1 MGSGK
6 TKNRRLPLL
15 PLRGLLVYPS
25 MVLHLDVGR
34 DKSVRALERAMV
46 DDHMILLCSQ
56 SEVNIEE
63 PTEEDIYRIGTIAK
77 VRQMLK
83 LPNGTIRVL
92 VEGVL
97 RAEIMDYLPTEEF
110 YEVMVKEF
118 PEEETTDPEVDALM
132 RSVLS
137 QFEHYTSLSKKI
149 TPETHAAVSDIDD
162 PGRLA
167 DVITSHLSLKIKDK
181 QDILETIDVRQRLER
196 LLDILNNEREVLELE
211 RKISQRVKKQMEKTQ
226 KEYYLREQMKAIQ
239 KELGEKEGRAGEV
252 EELRSQLEQAGVP
265 DQVKEKIEKEID
277 RLEKMPTTSA
287 EGGVIRNYIDWL
299 LSLPWSKETEDDLS
313 LSKAED
319 ILNQDHYGLE
329 KPKERVLEYLAVQQ
343 LVKKLKGP
351 ILCLVG
357 PPGVGKTSLARSIAK
372 SLGRKFVRIS
382 LGGVRDE
389 AEIRGHR
396 RTYVGAMP
404 GRIIQGMKTA
414 GSSNPVFL
422 LDEIDKMA
430 MDFRGDPASALL
442 EVLDPEQNNTF
453 SDHFVE
459 VPFDLSSVM
468 FVTTANA
475 MHNIPRPLLDRME
488 VLYIPG
494 YTELEKLKI
503 AERYLLPKQKREHGL
518 TDEQLHVSEE
528 TLLQLIRDYTRE
540 SGVRNLEQ
548 QMAAI
553 CRKAAKQIV
562 ASGTVPIKAEEAAE
576 QDEPALNV
584 LEAAFGEGGE
594 AASLSGRLEKQQ
606 EAALQSEPQSE
617 TEQPAEVKTLNVDL
631 ELLKEWLGP
640 AKFRYGMAEA
650 ENQIGAVTGL
660 AWTEVG
666 GDTLVIE
673 VTVMPGS
680 GKLTLTGQLGD
691 VMKESAQAAFS
702 YTRSKALELGIDPQF
717 HEKNDIHIHIP
728 EGAIPKDGP
737 SAGITIATA
746 LISALTGRYVSKEV
760 AMTGEIT
767 LRGRV
772 LPIGG
777 LKEKSLAAHRAGI
790 KKILLPKDNVRDLRD
805 IPDSVRSEIT
815 FVPVGHIDEVLL
827 HALLPANTEEKAGT
841 PIL

>member
-1 MGSGK
+1 
-6 TKNRRLPLL
+6 
-15 PLRGLLVYPS
+15 

-34 DKSVRALERAMV
+34 DKSVRALERSMV
-46 DDHMILLCSQ
+46 EDHMILLCSQ

-63 PTEEDIYRIGTIAK
+63 PTEEDIYKVGTIAK

-92 VEGVL
+92 VEGVT
-97 RAEIMDYLPTEEF
+97 RAEILDYLPNDEF
-110 YEVMVKEF
+110 YEVSVREL
-118 PEEETTDPEVDALM
+118 PEQETDDPEVDALM
-132 RSVLS
+132 RSVLN
-137 QFEHYTSLSKKI
+137 QFEHYISLSKKV
-149 TPETHAAVSDIDD
+149 TPETYAAVSDIDE

-181 QDILETIDVRQRLER
+181 QDILETVDVGERLER

-211 RKISQRVKKQMEKTQ
+211 RKINQRVKKQMEKTQ

-252 EELRSQLEQAGVP
+252 EELRSQLAEAGVP
-265 DQVKEKIEKEID
+265 ELVKEKIEKEID
-277 RLEKMPTTSA
+277 RLEKMPSTSA

-299 LSLPWSKETEDDLS
+299 LSLPWNKTTNDDLS
-313 LSKAED
+313 LSKAEA
-319 ILNQDHYGLE
+319 ILNDDHYGLE

-343 LVKKLKGP
+343 LVKQLKGP

-404 GRIIQGMKTA
+404 GRIIQGIKTA
-414 GSSNPVFL
+414 GSLNPVFL

-459 VPFDLSSVM
+459 VPFNLSNVM

-494 YTELEKLKI
+494 YTELEKLQI
-503 AERYLLPKQKREHGL
+503 GNRYLLPKQKKEHGL
-518 TDEQLHVSEE
+518 TEEQLVISEDV
-528 TLLQLIRDYTRE
+528 LLQLVREYTRE

-548 QMAAI
+548 QIAAV
-553 CRKAAKQIV
+553 CRKAAKYFVSKEQ
-562 ASGTVPIKAEEAAE
+562 EETP
-576 QDEPALNV
+576 EP
-584 LEAAFGEGGE
+584 LEVT
-594 AASLSGRLEKQQ
+594 S
-606 EAALQSEPQSE
+606 
-617 TEQPAEVKTLNVDL
+617 D
-631 ELLKEWLGP
+631 LLKEWLGP
-640 AKFRYGMAEA
+640 SKFRYGLAES

-680 GKLTLTGQLGD
+680 GKLTLTGKLGD

-702 YTRSKALELGIDPQF
+702 YTRSKAIELGIDPSF

-746 LISALTGRYVSKEV
+746 LISALTNRYVNKEV

-790 KKILLPKDNVRDLRD
+790 RRVLLPKENERDLRD
-805 IPDSVRSEIT
+805 IPDSVRNDMQ
-815 FVPVGHIDEVLL
+815 FFPVSHMDEVLQ
-827 HALLPANTEEKAGT
+827 HALLPIQTEEKAGT
-841 PIL
+841 SIL

>member
-6 TKNRRLPLL
+6 TKGRRLPLL

-34 DKSVRALERAMV
+34 DKSVRALEKSMI

-63 PTEEDIYRIGTIAK
+63 PTEDDIYRVGTIAK

-92 VEGVL
+92 VEGVV
-97 RAEIMDYLPTEEF
+97 RAEIMDYVPNDQF
-110 YEVMVKEF
+110 YEVTVLEL
-118 PEEETTDPEVDALM
+118 PEPETDDPEVDALM

-137 QFEHYTSLSKKI
+137 QFEHYISLSKKV
-149 TPETHAAVSDIDD
+149 TPETLAAVSDIDE

-181 QDILETIDVRQRLER
+181 QDILETIDVRERLER

-211 RKISQRVKKQMEKTQ
+211 RKINQRVKKQMEKTQ

-252 EELRSQLEQAGVP
+252 EELRNQLAEAGVP
-265 DQVKEKIEKEID
+265 DNVREKVEKEID
-277 RLEKMPTTSA
+277 RLEKMPATSA

-299 LSLPWSKETEDDLS
+299 LALPWSKHTEDDLS
-313 LSKAED
+313 LSKAEE
-319 ILNQDHYGLE
+319 ILNNDHYGLE

-343 LVKKLKGP
+343 LVKKMKGP

-372 SLGRKFVRIS
+372 SLDRKFVRIS

-414 GSSNPVFL
+414 GSYNPVFL

-430 MDFRGDPASALL
+430 SDFRGDPSSALL

-453 SDHFVE
+453 SDHFIE
-459 VPFDLSSVM
+459 VPFDLSNVM
-468 FVTTANA
+468 FVTTANSL
-475 MHNIPRPLLDRME
+475 HNIPRPLLDRME

-494 YTELEKLKI
+494 YTELEKQQI
-503 AERYLLPKQKREHGL
+503 AERYLLPKQRREHGL
-518 TDEQLHVSEE
+518 AEGQLVVEDEVV
-528 TLLQLIRDYTRE
+528 LQLIREYTRE

-548 QMAAI
+548 QIAAL
-553 CRKAAKQIV
+553 CRKAAKHIV
-562 ASGTVPIKAEEAAE
+562 AEGSKSQAGAKERSEVDLAGQPYEAPE
-576 QDEPALNV
+576 LNT
-584 LEAAFGEGGE
+584 LQAAFGADDDAERAE
-594 AASLSGRLEKQQ
+594 EKRVQ
-606 EAALQSEPQSE
+606 
-617 TEQPAEVKTLNVDL
+617 AEVSAVTLTVTP

-640 AKFRYGMAEA
+640 AKFRHGTAEA

-680 GKLTLTGQLGD
+680 GKLTLTGKLGD

-702 YTRSKALELGIDPQF
+702 YTRSKAIELGIDPEF
-717 HEKNDIHIHIP
+717 HVNKDIHIHIP

-737 SAGITIATA
+737 SAGITMATA
-746 LISALTGRYVSKEV
+746 LISALTNRYVSKEV

-790 KKILLPKDNVRDLRD
+790 RKVLLPKDNERDISD
-805 IPDSVRSEIT
+805 IPDSVRSEMT
-815 FVPVGHIDEVLL
+815 FVPVSHMDEVLQ

-841 PIL
+841 VI

>member
-1 MGSGK
+1 MGPGK
-6 TKNRRLPLL
+6 WKGRRLPLL

-34 DKSVRALERAMV
+34 EKSVRALERSMIE
-46 DDHMILLCSQ
+46 DHMILLCSQ

-63 PTEEDIYRIGTIAK
+63 PTEEDIYRVGTIAR

-92 VEGVL
+92 VEGVV
-97 RAEIMDYLPTEEF
+97 RAEITDYIPNDDF
-110 YEVMVKEF
+110 YEVTVKEL
-118 PEEETTDPEVDALM
+118 PEQETTDPELDALM
-132 RSVLS
+132 RTVLS
-137 QFEHYTSLSKKI
+137 QFEHYINLSKKV
-149 TPETHAAVSDIDD
+149 TPETLAAVSDIDE

-181 QDILETIDVRQRLER
+181 QDILETVDVRQRLEK

-239 KELGEKEGRAGEV
+239 KELGDKEGRAGEV
-252 EELRSQLEQAGVP
+252 EELRNQLAAAGVP
-265 DQVKEKIEKEID
+265 DSVKEKVEKEID
-277 RLEKMPTTSA
+277 RLEKMPASSA
-287 EGGVIRNYIDWL
+287 EAGVIRNYIDWL
-299 LSLPWSKETEDDLS
+299 LALPWTKRTEDVLDIAG
-313 LSKAED
+313 AEA
-319 ILNQDHYGLE
+319 ILDEDHYGLE
-329 KPKERVLEYLAVQQ
+329 KPKERVLEYLAVQK

-357 PPGVGKTSLARSIAK
+357 PPGVGKTSMARSISK
-372 SLGRKFVRIS
+372 SLGREFVRIS

-414 GSSNPVFL
+414 GTANPVFL

-459 VPFDLSSVM
+459 VPFDLSNVM
-468 FVTTANA
+468 FITTANA
-475 MHNIPRPLLDRME
+475 VHNIPRPLLDRME

-494 YTELEKLKI
+494 YTELEKLQI
-503 AERYLLPKQKREHGL
+503 AEKYLLPKQKRDHGL
-518 TDEQLHVSEE
+518 KEEQLIVEQAAI
-528 TLLQLIRDYTRE
+528 LQVIREYTRE

-548 QMAAI
+548 QMAAL
-553 CRKAAKQIV
+553 CRKAAKEIV
-562 ASGTVPIKAEEAAE
+562 ADPERQTITIDTGKV
-576 QDEPALNV
+576 
-584 LEAAFGEGGE
+584 
-594 AASLSGRLEKQQ
+594 
-606 EAALQSEPQSE
+606 
-617 TEQPAEVKTLNVDL
+617 
-631 ELLKEWLGP
+631 KEWLGP
-640 AKFRYGMAEA
+640 GKFRYGLAEQ
-650 ENQIGAVTGL
+650 EDQVGAVTGL

-680 GKLTLTGQLGD
+680 GKLTLTGKLGD

-702 YTRSKALELGIDPQF
+702 YTRAKAHELGIASDF

-737 SAGITIATA
+737 SAGITMATA
-746 LISALTGRYVSKEV
+746 LISALTGRLVSREV

-790 KKILLPKDNVRDLRD
+790 KKVLLPKDNERDLRD
-805 IPDSVRSEIT
+805 IPESVRNDLDFI
-815 FVPVGHIDEVLL
+815 PVSHMDEVLKYALAAGDQTAAQAHGDL
-827 HALLPANTEEKAGT
+827 HADFH
-841 PIL
+841 

>member
-1 MGSGK
+1 MGPGK
-6 TKNRRLPLL
+6 SKGRRLPLL

-46 DDHMILLCSQ
+46 EDHMILLCSQ
-56 SEVNIEE
+56 SEVNIED
-63 PTEEDIYRIGTIAK
+63 PTEEDIYKIGTIAK

-92 VEGVL
+92 VEGVV
-97 RAEIMDYLPTEEF
+97 RAEVQSYVQNDQY
-110 YEVMVKEF
+110 YEVLAKEL
-118 PEEETTDPEVDALM
+118 PEQETDDPEVDALM
-132 RSVLS
+132 RTVLS
-137 QFEHYTSLSKKI
+137 QFEHYISLSKKV
-149 TPETHAAVSDIDD
+149 TPETYAAVSDIDD

-181 QDILETIDVRQRLER
+181 QDILETIDVAARLER
-196 LLDILNNEREVLELE
+196 LLDLLNNEREVLELE
-211 RKISQRVKKQMEKTQ
+211 RQINQRVKKQMEKTQ

-239 KELGEKEGRAGEV
+239 KELGDKEGRAGEA
-252 EELRSQLEQAGVP
+252 EELRAQLAEAGVP
-265 DQVKEKIEKEID
+265 ESVMEKVNKEID
-277 RLEKMPTTSA
+277 RLEKMPPSSA

-299 LSLPWSKETEDDLS
+299 LALPWSKLTEDDLS
-313 LSKAED
+313 LSKAEE
-319 ILNQDHYGLE
+319 ILNEDHYGLE

-357 PPGVGKTSLARSIAK
+357 PPGVGKTSLARSVAK

-404 GRIIQGMKTA
+404 GRIMQGMKTA
-414 GSSNPVFL
+414 GSLNPVFL

-430 MDFRGDPASALL
+430 SDFRGDPSSALL
-442 EVLDPEQNNTF
+442 EVLDPEQNGTF
-453 SDHFVE
+453 SDHYIE
-459 VPFDLSSVM
+459 VPFDLSNVM

-475 MHNIPRPLLDRME
+475 LHNIPRPLLDRME

-494 YTELEKLKI
+494 YTELEKHQI
-503 AERYLLPKQKREHGL
+503 AVRYLLPKQKREHGL
-518 TDEQLHVSEE
+518 GEEQLQVKEE
-528 TLLQLIRDYTRE
+528 ALQLLIREYTRE

-548 QMAAI
+548 QIAAV
-553 CRKAAKQIV
+553 CRKAAKHFV
-562 ASGTVPIKAEEAAE
+562 ADENKDSAEALTVDEE
-576 QDEPALNV
+576 
-584 LEAAFGEGGE
+584 
-594 AASLSGRLEKQQ
+594 RI
-606 EAALQSEPQSE
+606 
-617 TEQPAEVKTLNVDL
+617 
-631 ELLKEWLGP
+631 KEWIGP
-640 AKFRYGMAEA
+640 PKFRYGLAES

-680 GKLTLTGQLGD
+680 GKLTLTGKLGD

-702 YTRSKALELGIDPQF
+702 FTRSQAEQLGIDPQF

-737 SAGITIATA
+737 SAGITMATA
-746 LISALTGRYVSKEV
+746 LISALTNRHVDKEV

-790 KKILLPKDNVRDLRD
+790 KKVLLPKDNERDLRD
-805 IPDSVRSEIT
+805 IPDSIRSELD
-815 FVPVGHIDEVLL
+815 FVPVSHMDDVLK
-827 HALLPANTEEKAGT
+827 HALLPAATEERAGT
-841 PIL
+841 IIS

>member
-1 MGSGK
+1 MGPAKGK
-6 TKNRRLPLL
+6 SRRLPLL

-34 DKSVRALERAMV
+34 EKSVKALDRAMLG
-46 DDHMILLCSQ
+46 DHMILLSSQ

-92 VEGVL
+92 VEGVM
-97 RAEIMDYLPTEEF
+97 RAEIQDYLPQEEF
-110 YEVMVKEF
+110 YEVTAREL
-118 PEEETTDPEVDALM
+118 PEEESTDPEIDALM

-137 QFEHYTSLSKKI
+137 QFEHYITLSKKV
-149 TPETHAAVSDIDD
+149 TPETHAAVSDIDE

-181 QDILETIDVRQRLER
+181 QEILETVDVKARLEK
-196 LLDILNNEREVLELE
+196 LLDLLGNEREVLELE

-239 KELGEKEGRAGEV
+239 KELGDREGRAGEV
-252 EELRSQLEQAGVP
+252 EELRAQMDAAELPEKI
-265 DQVKEKIEKEID
+265 KEKVVKEID
-277 RLEKMPTTSA
+277 RLEKMPASSA

-299 LSLPWSKETEDDLS
+299 LSLPWSKRTEDDLD
-313 LSKAED
+313 LAKAEAVLD
-319 ILNQDHYGLE
+319 EDHYGLD
-329 KPKERVLEYLAVQQ
+329 KPKERVLEYLAVQK
-343 LVKKLKGP
+343 LVQKLKGP

-357 PPGVGKTSLARSIAK
+357 PPGVGKTSLARSIAR
-372 SLGRKFVRIS
+372 SLGREFVRIS

-414 GSSNPVFL
+414 GSMNPVFL

-430 MDFRGDPASALL
+430 SDFRGDPSAALL
-442 EVLDPEQNNTF
+442 EVLDPEQNGTF
-453 SDHFVE
+453 SDHFIE
-459 VPFDLSSVM
+459 APFDLSSVM

-475 MHNIPRPLLDRME
+475 LHNIPRPLLDRME

-494 YTELEKLKI
+494 YTELEKDQI
-503 AERYLLPKQKREHGL
+503 ARRYLLPKQKREHGL
-518 TDEQLHVSEE
+518 EEEQL
-528 TLLQLIRDYTRE
+528 TLEPDALLALIREYTRE

-548 QMAAI
+548 QVASI
-553 CRKAAKQIV
+553 CRKAAKKLV
-562 ASGTVPIKAEEAAE
+562 
-576 QDEPALNV
+576 
-584 LEAAFGEGGE
+584 
-594 AASLSGRLEKQQ
+594 
-606 EAALQSEPQSE
+606 SEPGSA
-617 TEQPAEVKTLNVDL
+617 PISVDRAL
-631 ELLKEWLGP
+631 VKEWLGP
-640 AKFRYGMAEA
+640 AKFRYGLAEA
-650 ENQIGAVTGL
+650 EDQVGAVTGL

-673 VTVMPGS
+673 VTVLPGA
-680 GKLTLTGQLGD
+680 GKLTLTGKLGD

-702 YTRSKALELGIDPQF
+702 FTRSRAEELGLDPQF

-737 SAGITIATA
+737 SAGITMATA
-746 LISALTGRYVSKEV
+746 LISALTGRKVSKTV

-790 KKILLPKDNVRDLRD
+790 RKVLLPADNERDLRD
-805 IPDSVRSEIT
+805 IPDSVRADME
-815 FVPVGHIDEVLL
+815 FVPVAHMDQVLE
-827 HALLPANTEEKAGT
+827 HALLPEAAPVSALSAPEAAASEEKAGT

>member
-1 MGSGK
+1 MIQNKSKG
-6 TKNRRLPLL
+6 RRFPLL

-34 DKSVRALERAMV
+34 EKSVKALEKAMV
-46 DDHMILLCSQ
+46 EDNLILLCSQ

-63 PTEEDIYRIGTIAK
+63 PGQEDIFRVGTVAN

-92 VEGVL
+92 VEGVE
-97 RAEIMDYLPTEEF
+97 RAEIIHYTDNEEY
-110 YEVMVKEF
+110 YEVMAREL
-118 PEEETTDPEVDALM
+118 PEEEGADQESDALM
-132 RSVLS
+132 RTVLN
-137 QFEHYTSLSKKI
+137 QFEHYITLSKKV
-149 TPETHAAVSDIDD
+149 TPETLAAVSDIEE

-167 DVITSHLSLKIKDK
+167 DVITSHLALKIKDK
-181 QDILETIDVRQRLER
+181 QEILETIDVRKRLEK

-211 RKISQRVKKQMEKTQ
+211 RKINQRVKKQMEKTQ

-239 KELGEKEGRAGEV
+239 KELGEKEGRAGEA
-252 EELRSQLEQAGVP
+252 EELRAQMEEKDLPER
-265 DQVKEKIEKEID
+265 VKEKIEKEID
-277 RLEKMPTTSA
+277 RLEKMPASSA
-287 EGGVIRNYIDWL
+287 EGGVIRNYVDWL
-299 LSLPWSKETEDDLS
+299 LSLPWNDWTEDDLDIV
-313 LSKAED
+313 KAEEVLD
-319 ILNQDHYGLE
+319 ADHYGLE

-357 PPGVGKTSLARSIAK
+357 PPGVGKTSLARSIAR
-372 SLGRKFVRIS
+372 SLNRKFVRIS

-414 GSSNPVFL
+414 GSTNPVFL

-430 MDFRGDPASALL
+430 ADFRGDPSAALL

-459 VPFDLSSVM
+459 LPFDLSNVM

-475 MHNIPRPLLDRME
+475 VHNIPRPLLDRME
-488 VLYIPG
+488 MLFIPG
-494 YTELEKLKI
+494 YTELEKLQI
-503 AERYLLPKQKREHGL
+503 ASRYLMPKQKKNHGL
-518 TDEQLHVSEE
+518 EEDQLSIPEE
-528 TLLQLIRDYTRE
+528 TLLKIIREYTRE

-548 QMAAI
+548 QIAAL
-553 CRKAAKQIV
+553 CRKAAKQLVSAEKEVVVILEEDLKDYL
-562 ASGTVPIKAEEAAE
+562 GTSKY
-576 QDEPALNV
+576 
-584 LEAAFGEGGE
+584 
-594 AASLSGRLEKQQ
+594 
-606 EAALQSEPQSE
+606 
-617 TEQPAEVKTLNVDL
+617 
-631 ELLKEWLGP
+631 
-640 AKFRYGMAEA
+640 RYGMAEL
-650 ENQIGAVTGL
+650 EDQIGTVTGL

-666 GDTLVIE
+666 GDTLLIE
-673 VTVMPGS
+673 VTVVPGA
-680 GKLTLTGQLGD
+680 GKLILTGQLGD

-702 YTRSKALELGIDPQF
+702 YTRSKAVELGLEPDF
-717 HEKNDIHIHIP
+717 YEKNDIHIHIP

-746 LISALTGRYVSKEV
+746 LISALTKRYVSKDV

-777 LKEKSLAAHRAGI
+777 LKEKSLAAHRAGY
-790 KKILLPKDNVRDLRD
+790 KKILLPKDNERDLKE
-805 IPDSVRSEIT
+805 IPDSVKKDVE
-815 FVPVGHIDEVLL
+815 FVPVSHMDQVLH
-827 HALLPANTEEKAGT
+827 HALVEHQT
-841 PIL
+841 

>member
-1 MGSGK
+1 MGPSKMKG
-6 TKNRRLPLL
+6 RRFPLL

-34 DKSVRALERAMV
+34 DKSVKALEKAMV
-46 DDHMILLCSQ
+46 EDNLILLCSQ

-63 PTEEDIYRIGTIAK
+63 PTQEDIFRIGTIAK

-92 VEGVL
+92 VEGL
-97 RAEIMDYLPTEEF
+97 ERAEIIQYMDNEEY
-110 YEVMVKEF
+110 YEVHARELHEDETLH
-118 PEEETTDPEVDALM
+118 PETDALM
-132 RSVLS
+132 RTVLN
-137 QFEHYTSLSKKI
+137 QFEHYINLSKKV
-149 TPETHAAVSDIDD
+149 TPETLAAVSDIEE

-181 QDILETIDVRQRLER
+181 QEILETVDVRKRLEK

-252 EELRSQLEQAGVP
+252 EELRSQMEGLKLP
-265 DQVKEKIEKEID
+265 EKVREKVEKEID
-277 RLEKMPTTSA
+277 RLEKTPASSA
-287 EGGVIRNYIDWL
+287 EGGVIRNYVDWL
-299 LSLPWSKETEDDLS
+299 LSLPWSNATDDDLDIA
-313 LSKAED
+313 KAEE
-319 ILNQDHYGLE
+319 ILDADHYGLE
-329 KPKERVLEYLAVQQ
+329 KPKERVLEYLAVRK
-343 LVKKLKGP
+343 LVKTMKGP

-357 PPGVGKTSLARSIAK
+357 PPGVGKTSLVRSIAK
-372 SLGRKFVRIS
+372 ALGREFVRIS

-414 GSSNPVFL
+414 GTINPVFL

-430 MDFRGDPASALL
+430 SDFRGDPSAALL

-459 VPFDLSSVM
+459 LPFDLSNVM

-475 MHNIPRPLLDRME
+475 VHNIPRPLLDRME
-488 VLYIPG
+488 MLNIPG
-494 YTELEKLKI
+494 YTELEKLQI
-503 AERYLLPKQKREHGL
+503 AGRYLLPKQKREHGL
-518 TDEQLHVSEE
+518 TDEQITVEE
-528 TLLQLIRDYTRE
+528 DTLLKVIREYTRE

-548 QMAAI
+548 QMASL
-553 CRKAAKQIV
+553 CRKAAKSVVSGAEDHIV
-562 ASGTVPIKAEEAAE
+562 ITP
-576 QDEPALNV
+576 DN
-584 LEAAFGEGGE
+584 
-594 AASLSGRLEKQQ
+594 
-606 EAALQSEPQSE
+606 
-617 TEQPAEVKTLNVDL
+617 
-631 ELLKEWLGP
+631 LKDYLGIP
-640 AKFRYGMAEA
+640 RFRYGIAEL
-650 ENQIGAVTGL
+650 EDQVGTVTGL

-666 GDTLVIE
+666 GETLTIE
-673 VTVMPGS
+673 VTVVPGT
-680 GKLTLTGQLGD
+680 GKLILTGKLGD

-702 YTRSKALELGIDPQF
+702 YTRSKASELGIKPDF
-717 HEKNDIHIHIP
+717 YEKNDIHIHIP

-746 LISALTGRYVSKEV
+746 LVSALTNRHVSKSV

-777 LKEKSLAAHRAGI
+777 LKEKSLAAHRAGY
-790 KKILLPKDNVRDLRD
+790 KKILLPKDNERDLRD
-805 IPDSVRSEIT
+805 IPDSIKEEVE
-815 FVPVGHIDEVLL
+815 FVPVAHMDQVLR
-827 HALLPANTEEKAGT
+827 HALVEQTGLQ
-841 PIL
+841 

>member
-1 MGSGK
+1 MVSK
-6 TKNRRLPLL
+6 QTKGRRFPLL

-34 DKSVRALERAMV
+34 EKSVKALEKAMV
-46 DDHMILLCSQ
+46 EDNLILLCSQ

-63 PTEEDIYRIGTIAK
+63 PGQEDIFRVGTVAN

-92 VEGVL
+92 VEGVE
-97 RAEIMDYLPTEEF
+97 RAEIINYTDNEEY
-110 YEVMVKEF
+110 YEVFAREL
-118 PEEETTDPEVDALM
+118 PEQPDTDPESDALM
-132 RSVLS
+132 RTVLN
-137 QFEHYTSLSKKI
+137 QFEHYITLSKKV
-149 TPETHAAVSDIDD
+149 TPETLAAVSDIEE

-167 DVITSHLSLKIKDK
+167 DVITSHLALKIKEK
-181 QDILETIDVRQRLER
+181 QEILETIDVRKRLEK
-196 LLDILNNEREVLELE
+196 LLDILGNEREVLELE
-211 RKISQRVKKQMEKTQ
+211 RKINQRVKKQMEKTQ

-239 KELGEKEGRAGEV
+239 KELGDKEGRAGEA
-252 EELRSQLEQAGVP
+252 EELRA
-265 DQVKEKIEKEID
+265 QVEEKSLPERVREKIDKEID
-277 RLEKMPTTSA
+277 RLEKMPASSA
-287 EGGVIRNYIDWL
+287 EGGVIRNYVEML
-299 LSLPWSKETEDDLS
+299 LSLPWNEWTEDDLDIA
-313 LSKAED
+313 KAEQVLD
-319 ILNQDHYGLE
+319 EDHYGLD
-329 KPKERVLEYLAVQQ
+329 KPKERVLEYLAVQK

-357 PPGVGKTSLARSIAK
+357 PPGVGKTSLARSIAR
-372 SLGRKFVRIS
+372 SLNRKFVRIS

-414 GSSNPVFL
+414 GSLNPVFL

-430 MDFRGDPASALL
+430 SDFRGDPSAALL

-459 VPFDLSSVM
+459 IPFDLSNVM

-475 MHNIPRPLLDRME
+475 VHNIPRPLLDRME
-488 VLYIPG
+488 MLYIPG
-494 YTELEKLKI
+494 YTELEKLQI
-503 AERYLLPKQKREHGL
+503 AGRYLLPKQTKNHGL
-518 TDEQLHVSEE
+518 EDGQLTIEE
-528 TLLQLIRDYTRE
+528 GTLLRVIREYTRE

-548 QMAAI
+548 QVAAL

-562 ASGTVPIKAEEAAE
+562 SGEKEKVSISPDDIK
-576 QDEPALNV
+576 DY
-584 LEAAFGEGGE
+584 
-594 AASLSGRLEKQQ
+594 
-606 EAALQSEPQSE
+606 
-617 TEQPAEVKTLNVDL
+617 
-631 ELLKEWLGP
+631 LGT
-640 AKFRYGMAEA
+640 AKYRYGMAEL
-650 ENQIGAVTGL
+650 EDQIGTVTGL

-666 GDTLVIE
+666 GDTLLIE
-673 VTVMPGS
+673 VTVVPGS
-680 GKLTLTGQLGD
+680 GKLILTGQLGD

-702 YTRSKALELGIDPQF
+702 YTRSKAEELGIPSDF
-717 HEKNDIHIHIP
+717 YEKNDIHIHIP

-746 LISALTGRYVSKEV
+746 LVSALTKRQVSKDV

-777 LKEKSLAAHRAGI
+777 LKEKSLAAHRAGY
-790 KKILLPKDNVRDLRD
+790 KKILLPKDNERDLKE
-805 IPDSVRSEIT
+805 IPESVKNDVE
-815 FVPVGHIDEVLL
+815 FVPVSHMDQVLR
-827 HALLPANTEEKAGT
+827 HALVEQAAKAADQ
-841 PIL
+841 PVQSLQ